1 MEWRKNDPGDFEKN
15 TTPTDRTII
24 YGIVIVPMILLF
36 GFVFWSAYTGKS
48 TDELILEDDLAEDF
62 SGRVDTMYFETQNH
76 NIKVAMLAN
85 KYRYEIYSL
94 WERNIE
100 IGDSISKKKGSLKL
114 DIYKKGNTKITLDYR
129 DTYKK

>member
-1 MEWRKNDPGDFEKN
+1 
-15 TTPTDRTII
+15 
-24 YGIVIVPMILLF
+24 
-36 GFVFWSAYTGKS
+36 
-48 TDELILEDDLAEDF
+48 
-62 SGRVDTMYFETQNH
+62 
-76 NIKVAMLAN
+76 MLAN

-129 DTYKK
+129 DIYKK